1 MGRLV
6 CRRHVEVAR
15 KKPYFTID
23 DVERLRQHRRGPAT
37 HEHRAI
43 GPLML
48 EAKRNQVCIPT
59 EDHVESRQRVNHR
72 RPMRVW
78 YSLIYEGPKIRRR
91 RRKII
96 DPNQYFLEL
105 D

>member
-1 MGRLV
+1 
-6 CRRHVEVAR
+6 
-15 KKPYFTID
+15 
-23 DVERLRQHRRGPAT
+23 
-37 HEHRAI
+37 
-43 GPLML
+43 
-48 EAKRNQVCIPT
+48 
-59 EDHVESRQRVNHR
+59 
-72 RPMRVW
+72 MRVW